1 MVISDRK
8 QARGSLLEIANALL
22 EAGCRW
28 FSLREKDLPDSEL
41 RQLAQGILPV
51 FEAQPAS
58 LSIHA
63 ADAVLASELGLIS
76 LHLPAGGDIA
86 AARRLLG
93 GNARIGISCHDGTA
107 LRRAAEEGADYA
119 TLSPLFET
127 ASKPG
132 YPPLD
137 RAQAAAWLADA
148 PLPVLA
154 LGGIEG
160 AEEAKACRRMGA
172 AGLAVMGR
180 VMRAD
185 DPAGAFT
192 ALKAAWRAG
201 D

>member
-8 QARGSLLEIANALL
+8 QARGSLPEIVTALL
-22 EAGCRW
+22 EVGCRW
-28 FSLREKDLPDSEL
+28 FSLREKDLPESEL
-41 RQLAQGILPV
+41 RQLAQEIQPL
-51 FEAQPAS
+51 FEGQPAS

-63 ADAVLASELGLIS
+63 ADAVLASQLGLTS

-86 AARRLLG
+86 SARRRLG
-93 GNARIGISCHDGTA
+93 ENARIGISCHDGTA

-137 RAQAAAWLADA
+137 REGAAAWLADA

-172 AGLAVMGR
+172 AGLAVMGSI
-180 VMRAD
+180 MRAE
-185 DPAGAFT
+185 DPGAKLAELF
-192 ALKAAWRAG
+192 A
-201 D
+201 